1 MRLLVKGQP
10 TLRGDYYPSGNSNAA
25 LATLVASML
34 SPAPSTLAPFPNTLS
49 TQMICAIAQAVGAVI
64 STTTDD
70 TLHIETSHL
79 SGRLITDVQT
89 QQLNAS
95 VLFLAP
101 ILARRQHARLEW
113 SRPLSRLH
121 TQLVALR
128 DLGIDIK
135 QSGTIFELSAERWQ
149 QRDIILLH
157 PSVTT
162 TALVCMLAAA
172 LGQKTTIRN
181 TASEPHVRILQHQLI
196 QMGAKIEGVGSNL
209 VIIEGWQDEAQG
221 ANIRLP
227 YDHIEI
233 ASVAIMS
240 AITTGRLSIHNTDPA
255 DLQMILKVFSQL
267 GIDYYLE
274 AMPNNDLQ
282 SLHIPDAQ
290 PLRVVRPLGE
300 ANLTIDTNPWP
311 GFPSDLV
318 AITTVLATQI
328 RGSVLIH
335 EKLFND
341 RLLFVDKLKSMG
353 AQIVL
358 ADPHRAVVFGKR
370 PLRGE
375 YMDSPDV
382 RVGLAL
388 LAAALCA
395 EGESTIDNA
404 QQVDWAFQGIRAKL
418 AGVGAQF
425 EVIEQ

>member
-25 LATLVASML
+25 LAALVASML
-34 SPAPSTLAPFPNTLS
+34 SPAPCILAPFPHTLS
-49 TQMICAIAQAVGAVI
+49 TTMIRAIAQELGASI
-64 STTTDD
+64 SSPDGD
-70 TLHIETSHL
+70 TLHVHTPHL
-79 SGRLITDVQT
+79 SGRMITDYQT

-121 TQLVALR
+121 AQLVALR

-135 QSGTIFELSAERWQ
+135 QTGTIFELSAERWQ
-149 QRDIILLH
+149 ERDIILVH

-172 LGQKTTIRN
+172 LGQKTVIRN
-181 TASEPHVRILQHQLI
+181 AASEPHVRLLQHQLV
-196 QMGAKIEGVGSNL
+196 QMGAKIDGVGSNL
-209 VIIEGWQDEAQG
+209 VSIEGWQHDPQDT
-221 ANIRLP
+221 RVQLP

-233 ASVAIMS
+233 ASVAIMA
-240 AITTGRLSIHNTDPA
+240 AITAGRLSIHNTNPA
-255 DLQMILKVFSQL
+255 DLQMILKMLSQL
-267 GIDYYLE
+267 GVDYYIDAIPENGGHTLT
-274 AMPNNDLQ
+274 
-282 SLHIPDAQ
+282 IPDGQ
-290 PLRVVRPLGE
+290 PLKVVPPLGE

-311 GFPSDLV
+311 GFPSDLI
-318 AITTVLATQI
+318 AITTVLASQT

-335 EKLFND
+335 EKLFSD

-358 ADPHRAVVFGKR
+358 ADPHRAVVFGKS

-375 YMDSPDV
+375 YIDSPDV

-395 EGESTIDNA
+395 EGDTIIDNA
-404 QQVDWAFQGIRAKL
+404 QQVDWAFQGIREKL
-418 AGVGAQF
+418 TAVGAQF
-425 EVIEQ
+425 EVIEP